1 MLAYLK
7 SNRLYFIFLTLAAAL
22 CIGSAVYIVTVGLV
36 IPIGFI
42 AIGALILLEIW
53 YIQNPKAVVWAT
65 LTYGFLMM
73 FFQREIG
80 HIPWGTL
87 QEGVIGLGFLTLL
100 FTWYKYD
107 WKRIRND
114 FFYLTLAWFILSFL
128 EVANP
133 QHAALQG
140 WIQEIRSAA
149 LYPLVVVTMGFILLK
164 NNRDLNTFLLLII
177 IISLIATVNGMKQLY
192 IHPSPGEQRFLD
204 EGGAVTHIL
213 WGKLRVFSFYSDAGQ
228 FGASQAHIALICII
242 LALGPYK
249 PWKKICLFIVGMI
262 IFWGML
268 ISGTRGALVGI
279 VVGGLVALLLSKN
292 FKALLIGGIVL
303 GSFLGFLKYTKIGD
317 NVYQIY
323 RLRTALDPQEASLNV
338 RITNQAKIRA
348 YLADKPLGAG
358 LGTLGDAGLKYNGDK
373 YISTIPPDSYWVKVW
388 AMYGIVGFTIWFG
401 IMMYMLGKSA
411 GIIWKLED
419 PGLRVKMIALT
430 AGFAGIL
437 FCSYGNEVINTAPSS
452 YIVYISWV
460 LVAMGPQ
467 LDKEIREHK
476 LKAAHAV

>member
-1 MLAYLK
+1 MFAYLK
-7 SNRLYFIFLTLAAAL
+7 SNRLYFIFLPLGAAL
-22 CIGSAVYIVTVGLV
+22 CIGSAVYIATVGLI

-65 LTYGFLMM
+65 LAYGFLMKV
-73 FFQREIG
+73 FDREIG
-80 HIPWGTL
+80 HIPWGTI
-87 QEGVIGLGFLTLL
+87 QEGVIGLGFLTLI

-107 WKRIRND
+107 WKRIRKD
-114 FFYLTLAWFILSFL
+114 FFYLILAWFILSFL
-128 EVANP
+128 EIANP
-133 QHAALQG
+133 QHAAIQG

-149 LYPLVVVTMGFILLK
+149 LYPLLVVTMCYILIK
-164 NNRDLNTFLLLII
+164 SNRDLNTFILMII
-177 IISLIATVNGMKQLY
+177 IFSLIATVNGMKQLY

-228 FGASQAHIALICII
+228 FGASQAQLGIMCII
-242 LALGPYK
+242 MAMGPDK
-249 PWKKICLFIVGMI
+249 AWKKLGFAIAGMVLI
-262 IFWGML
+262 WGML
-268 ISGTRGALVGI
+268 ISGTRGALVGV

-292 FKALLIGGIVL
+292 FKALLIGGMVL
-303 GSFLGFLKYTKIGD
+303 GGFLGFLKYTKIGD

-338 RITNQAKIRA
+338 RIVNQAKIRA
-348 YLADKPLGAG
+348 YLSDKPLGAG

-373 YISTIPPDSYWVKVW
+373 YISTIPPDSFWVKVW

-401 IMMYMLGKSA
+401 IMMYILGKCS

-419 PGLRVKMIALT
+419 NGLRVKMIALT
-430 AGFAGIL
+430 AGFAAIL
-437 FCSYGNEVINTAPSS
+437 MCSYGNEVINTSPSS

-460 LVAMGPQ
+460 LVSLAPEF
-467 LDKEIREHK
+467 DKEIRENK
-476 LKAAHAV
+476 LKAANAV